1 MEEVITSIMKYGMML
16 IIHSQ
21 TSACNLW
28 SLQSKQFHPTFLPG
42 MWLLVHGGI

>member
-21 TSACNLW
+21 TSAVQPLK
-28 SLQSKQFHPTFLPG
+28 SAK
-42 MWLLVHGGI
+42 